1 LFWVGIT
8 PLPLS
13 FLPRNMVVTI
23 SDRML
28 FGNDCGKIGR
38 GLGKGWLT
46 MAEPRMRRI
55 VIPRMRRRKKEA
67 APEVVKDPEQLNIES
82 ITCGELTWFNIE
94 QPTKQETEHLAENYP
109 FHPLDLDDCL
119 SRIQRPKIDIYDDY
133 LFLVFHFP
141 VFSVEARVTTP
152 SQVSVFIGQNYL
164 ITLHKGDLKPLV
176 NLFRQ
181 CQSEEN
187 EELRQ
192 EYFSQGSAYLLYR
205 IVDRL
210 VDYCF
215 PILNKI
221 GGNIEAVEDA
231 IFSVKIR
238 GTVREI
244 SALRRDVISFRRIIW
259 PLRAVIASME
269 PKIRR
274 FAKMDMEV
282 YFGDMVDHVDKIWDA
297 LDEYKEIIEGLN
309 DTYDSL
315 ATNRTNE
322 VMRMLT
328 VIATILLPLTVIA
341 SLYGMNVPLPLQESH
356 YSFLIVFSIWA
367 LVVVG
372 MLYFFRRHH
381 WI

>member
-1 LFWVGIT
+1 
-8 PLPLS
+8 
-13 FLPRNMVVTI
+13 
-23 SDRML
+23 
-28 FGNDCGKIGR
+28 
-38 GLGKGWLT
+38 
-46 MAEPRMRRI
+46 MAMPRMRRMVVPKI
-55 VIPRMRRRKKEA
+55 RRKTKA
-67 APEVVKDPEQLNIES
+67 SPEVKTAAKEELHLES
-82 ITCGELTWFNIE
+82 VTWGELTWVNIE
-94 QPTKQETEHLAENYP
+94 APTEQETEYLAQNYP

-119 SRIQRPKIDIYDDY
+119 SRIQRPKIDEYDEY

-141 VFSVEARVTTP
+141 VFSKEARVTTL

-164 ITLHKGDLKPLV
+164 ITLHNGDLKPLV
-176 NLFRQ
+176 KLFNQ
-181 CQSEEN
+181 CQSEE
-187 EELRQ
+187 EIRQ
-192 EYFSQGSAYLLYR
+192 EHFGQGSGYLLYR

-210 VDYCF
+210 VDYCL

-221 GGNIEAVEDA
+221 GGNIEAVEDN
-231 IFSVKIR
+231 IFSERVR

-259 PLRAVIASME
+259 PMRAVIGSLE

-274 FAKMDMEV
+274 FTKMDMAV
-282 YFGDMVDHVDKIWDA
+282 YFGDMTDHVDKIWDA

-309 DTYDSL
+309 DTHDSL

-322 VMRMLT
+322 VVRMLT

-341 SLYGMNVPLPLQESH
+341 SIYGMNVPLPFQESG
-356 YSFLIVFSIWA
+356 YAFAFVFVIWA

-372 MLYFFRRHH
+372 MLYFFRRHR